1 MKSRHKQETNLY
13 DMKTLIT
20 LREQEILT
28 LMAQG
33 MSSKSIANELGVS
46 FHTVQT
52 HRKNILRK
60 LNQNSTIRAVTV
72 AATVGLIPSNK
83 PIMPLYST
91 SEQTY

>member
-1 MKSRHKQETNLY
+1 
-13 DMKTLIT
+13 MKTLIT
-20 LREQEILT
+20 LREQEILK

-60 LNQNSTIRAVTV
+60 LNQTSTIRAVTV
-72 AATVGLIPSNK
+72 ATHVGLIPVNK
-83 PIMPLYST
+83 IYSPI
-91 SEQTY
+91 

>member
-1 MKSRHKQETNLY
+1 MKK
-13 DMKTLIT
+13 LIT
-20 LREQEILT
+20 SREQEILK
-28 LMAQG
+28 LMAEG

-72 AATVGLIPSNK
+72 AATVGIIPANR
-83 PIMPLYST
+83 PIIPLYSA
-91 SEQTY
+91 SEQAY